1 MEAAVERIANL
12 KAREVFRQALAAEKD
27 GDQAGA
33 EEGYRNAIKLQPDTA
48 IFHYRLGLLLQ
59 KQSQWEAASGSMKMA
74 LGLETT
80 NEALRQ
86 RL

>member
-1 MEAAVERIANL
+1 MDIKLENIMRGRRRKYNREAREMYRKAVESE
-12 KAREVFRQALAAEKD
+12 KAGNHE
-27 GDQAGA
+27 GA

-74 LGLETT
+74 L
-80 NEALRQ
+80 
-86 RL
+86 